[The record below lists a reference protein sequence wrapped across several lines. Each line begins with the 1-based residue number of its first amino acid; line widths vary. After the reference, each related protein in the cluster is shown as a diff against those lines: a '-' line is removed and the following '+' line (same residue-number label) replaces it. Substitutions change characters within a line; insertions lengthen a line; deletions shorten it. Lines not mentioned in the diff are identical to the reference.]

1 MERTVR
7 RLAAVLAADV
17 VGYSGKIE
25 ADESST
31 LAALKDVRAT
41 TVDPLLAENSGRIV
55 KTMGDGFIAE
65 FGSVVDAVT
74 FAVAMQNSVSERQ
87 QGTAPE
93 KRLVY
98 RIGINLGDVVVEGDD
113 LLGDGVN
120 VAARLEQICKPGGIL
135 ISGTAYDHLQGK
147 LGLPLDFTGEQQVK
161 NLNRSVRTYAVRLDG
176 SAPSWHR
183 ALPRHLRRARPMIV
197 AVLAALMVVGG
208 SWWYSHRAALS
219 SVPSIAVMPFEV
231 AGGDAATDRLARG
244 IANDISIDFSRL
256 RNLDVIGS
264 STTEAYGSR
273 GADVQRIARDLNV
286 RYVLTGAIQRE
297 GDQLRVSAQLQDG
310 ATGASLWSNRWD
322 RPSGDIFAV
331 QNEVSDGVISTL
343 GGRGLLTNLA
353 AVAAKRKGPSDLESY
368 DLFALGL
375 ADFYKGGEEGFAEA
389 IKFFDATIAKD
400 PQFAFAY
407 VKKAWSLMSYSWC
420 SKGDIEKTGDEF
432 ERLARK
438 AIEIDPYDAE
448 GHIALGDKLV
458 WWGDFEQG
466 AVEVERALELNPS
479 SADIVAMSA
488 AAMAHLGKPEE
499 GAAQCDK
506 AYRLNSAPPPFYP
519 PFCYESYFFTKR
531 YREAAEGTKRYGEW
545 VRGRDGGGD
554 MGSLVFRAAAG
565 AEAGAADDAAA
576 SIVEWKRRYPD
587 SLPVEVY
594 LSFYTAY
601 ARQQEPDQLAASLR
615 KAGAPMCVPS
625 EQLADIP
632 KLQHLKIC
640 DEERAR
646 HAVR

>member
-41 TVDPLLAENSGRIV
+41 TIDPLLAENSGRIV

-74 FAVAMQNSVSERQ
+74 FAVAMQKSVPERQ
-87 QGTAPE
+87 QGTASE

-135 ISGTAYDHLQGK
+135 ISGTAYDQLQGK
-147 LGLPLDFTGEQQVK
+147 LGLPLDFTGDQQVK
-161 NLNRSVRTYAVRLDG
+161 NINRSVRTYAVRLDG
-176 SAPSWHR
+176 AAPGWRR
-183 ALPRHLRRARPMIV
+183 ALPRYVRRARPVI
-197 AVLAALMVVGG
+197 AAALAALMVVGG
-208 SWWYSHRAALS
+208 SWWYLHRAALS

-244 IANDISIDFSRL
+244 IANDISIDFSRM
-256 RNLDVIGS
+256 RNLDIIGS
-264 STTEAYGSR
+264 STTETYGSK
-273 GADVQRIARDLNV
+273 GADVRRIAKDLNV

-343 GGRGLLTNLA
+343 GGRGLLTSLA
-353 AVAAKRKGPSDLESY
+353 AAAARSKGPSDLEAY
-368 DLFALGL
+368 DLFALGVV
-375 ADFYKGGEEGFAEA
+375 DFNKGGEEGFAGS
-389 IKFFDATIAKD
+389 IKFFDAAIAKD
-400 PQFAFAY
+400 PQFAFPY
-407 VKKAWSLMSYSWC
+407 VKKGWATLSYAVRAN
-420 SKGDIEKTGDEF
+420 GDVDQAGKEF

-438 AIEIDPYDAE
+438 AIEIDPYFAE
-448 GHIALGDKLV
+448 GHASLGDKLI
-458 WWGDFEQG
+458 WWGDFAQG

-479 SADIVAMSA
+479 SADIMALSAGAMS
-488 AAMAHLGKPEE
+488 HLGKPEQ

-506 AYRLNSAPPPFYP
+506 AYRLNSAPPPWYP
-519 PFCYESYFFTKR
+519 AFCYKNYFFTER
-531 YREAAEGTKRYGEW
+531 YRESDDLAKRVNAWHQAHELELLVFGAAAE
-545 VRGRDGGGD
+545 
-554 MGSLVFRAAAG
+554 
-565 AEAGAADDAAA
+565 AEAGAAADAAA
-576 SIVEWKRRYPD
+576 TIADWKQEYPQV
-587 SLPVEVY
+587 PVEAF
-594 LSFYTAY
+594 LSFYTVY
-601 ARQQEPDQLAASLR
+601 SRQQEPEQLVAALQ
-615 KAGAPMCVPS
+615 KAGAPMCVPG
-625 EQLADIP
+625 EKLADFP
-632 KLQHLKIC
+632 QLQRLKIC
-640 DEERAR
+640 DEARAKQ
-646 HAVR
+646 AVR

>member
-1 MERTVR
+1 MDRTVR

-31 LAALKDVRAT
+31 LAALRDVRAT
-41 TVDPLLAENSGRIV
+41 AIDPLLAENSGRIV

-74 FAVAMQNSVSERQ
+74 FAVAMQKSVPERQ

-98 RIGINLGDVVVEGDD
+98 RIGINLGDVVVESDD

-135 ISGTAYDHLQGK
+135 ISGTAYDQLQGK
-147 LGLPLDFTGEQQVK
+147 LGLPLDFTGEQHVK
-161 NLNRSVRTYAVRLDG
+161 NINRSVRTYAVRLDG
-176 SAPSWHR
+176 SAPGWRR
-183 ALPRHLRRARPMIV
+183 ALPRYVKRARPVIAAALV
-197 AVLAALMVVGG
+197 ALMVVGG
-208 SWWYSHRAALS
+208 SWWYAHRAALS

-244 IANDISIDFSRL
+244 IANDISIDFSRV

-264 STTEAYGSR
+264 STTETYGGR
-273 GADVQRIARDLNV
+273 GADVRRIAKDLNV

-297 GDQLRVSAQLQDG
+297 GDQFRVSALLQDG

-343 GGRGLLTNLA
+343 GGRGLLTSLA
-353 AVAAKRKGPSDLESY
+353 AVAARRKGPSDLEGY
-368 DLFALGL
+368 DLFALGM
-375 ADFYKGGEEGFAEA
+375 ADFNKGGEEGFAKS
-389 IKFFDATIAKD
+389 IKLFDAAITKD

-407 VKKAWSLMSYSWC
+407 VKKGWAIFNYALSTHRDL
-420 SKGDIEKTGDEF
+420 DEAANEF

-448 GHIALGDKLV
+448 GHVALGDKLV
-458 WWGDFEQG
+458 WWGDFAQG
-466 AVEVERALELNPS
+466 TVEVERALELNPS
-479 SADIVAMSA
+479 SADTMLLSA
-488 AAMAHLGKPEE
+488 GVMWILGKPEQ

-506 AYRLNSAPPPFYP
+506 AYRLNSAPPPWYSV
-519 PFCYESYFFTKR
+519 FCFHNYFFTKR
-531 YREAAEGTKRYGEW
+531 YRESIEATKRYDPW
-545 VRGRDGGGD
+545 QGGHPLE
-554 MGSLVFRAAAG
+554 SLVFRTAAQG
-565 AEAGAADDAAA
+565 EAGAANDAAA
-576 SIVEWKRRYPD
+576 TIAEWKQRYPQV
-587 SLPVEVY
+587 PVETY
-594 LSFYTAY
+594 MSFYVTLS
-601 ARQQEPDQLAASLR
+601 RQQDADQLVASLR
-615 KAGAPMCVPS
+615 KAGAPMCVPG
-625 EQLADIP
+625 EKLADFP

-640 DEERAR
+640 DDERAKQ
-646 HAVR
+646 AVR

>member
-1 MERTVR
+1 MERKVR

-31 LAALKDVRAT
+31 LAALKDLQAT
-41 TVDPLLAENSGRIV
+41 TIDPLLAENSGRIV

-74 FAVAMQNSVSERQ
+74 FAVAMQKSVSERQ

-120 VAARLEQICKPGGIL
+120 VAARLEQICKPGEIL
-135 ISGTAYDHLQGK
+135 ISGTAFDQLQGK

-161 NLNRSVRTYAVRLDG
+161 NINRSVRTYAVRLDG
-176 SAPSWHR
+176 SAPGWRR
-183 ALPRHLRRARPMIV
+183 ALPRYVKRARPAI
-197 AVLAALMVVGG
+197 AAALAALIVVAG
-208 SWWYSHRAALS
+208 SWWYLHRAALP

-244 IANDISIDFSRL
+244 IANDVSVDFSRIH
-256 RNLDVIGS
+256 NLDVIGS

-273 GADVQRIARDLNV
+273 GADVRRIARDLNV

-297 GDQLRVSAQLQDG
+297 GDQFRVSALLQDG
-310 ATGASLWSNRWD
+310 GTGASLWSNRWD

-343 GGRGLLTNLA
+343 GGRGLLTSLA
-353 AVAAKRKGPSDLESY
+353 AVAARRKGPSDLESY

-375 ADFYKGGEEGFAEA
+375 ADFYKGGEEGSAEA
-389 IKFFDATIAKD
+389 IKFFDAAIAKD

-407 VKKAWSLMSYSWC
+407 VKKAWSTLNYTLC
-420 SKGDIEKTGDEF
+420 TNGDIGRAGDEF

-448 GHIALGDKLV
+448 GHIALGAKLV
-458 WWGDFEQG
+458 WWGDFAQG

-479 SADIVAMSA
+479 SADILAMSSGPT
-488 AAMAHLGKPEE
+488 AHLGKPEQ

-506 AYRLNSAPPPFYP
+506 AYRLNAAPPPFYP

-531 YREAAEGTKRYGEW
+531 YREAVEATKRFGAW
-545 VRGRDGGGD
+545 VWGRDGSGD
-554 MGSLVFRAAAG
+554 MGSLVFRAAAEV
-565 AEAGAADDAAA
+565 EAGATDDASA

-594 LSFYTAY
+594 LTFYTAY
-601 ARQQEPDQLAASLR
+601 ARQQEPDQLAASLQ

-625 EQLADIP
+625 DQLADIP
-632 KLQHLKIC
+632 KLHHLKIC

>member
-1 MERTVR
+1 MDRTVR
-7 RLAAVLAADV
+7 RLSAILAADV

-41 TVDPLLAENSGRIV
+41 TIDPVLAENSGRIV

-74 FAVAMQNSVSERQ
+74 FAVAMQKSVPERQ

-120 VAARLEQICKPGGIL
+120 VAARLEQICKPGEIP
-135 ISGTAYDHLQGK
+135 ISGTAYDQLQGK

-161 NLNRSVRTYAVRLDG
+161 NINRSVRTYSVRLDG
-176 SAPSWHR
+176 SAPDWRR
-183 ALPRHLRRARPMIV
+183 ALPRYVKRARPMITAALV
-197 AVLAALMVVGG
+197 ALMVVGG
-208 SWWYSHRAALS
+208 SWWYAHRAALS

-244 IANDISIDFSRL
+244 IANDISIDFSRV

-264 STTEAYGSR
+264 STTEAYGNR

-322 RPSGDIFAV
+322 RPSADIFAV

-353 AVAAKRKGPSDLESY
+353 AAAARRKGPSNLEAY
-368 DLFALGL
+368 DLFALGM
-375 ADFYKGGEEGFAEA
+375 ADFNKGGEEGFAES
-389 IKFFDATIAKD
+389 IKFFDAAIAKD
-400 PQFAFAY
+400 PQFGFAI
-407 VKKAWSLMSYSWC
+407 VKKGWAIFNHALSAN
-420 SKGDIEKTGDEF
+420 GDVDEAANEF
-432 ERLARK
+432 ERLSRK

-448 GHIALGDKLV
+448 GHAALGDKLV
-458 WWGDFEQG
+458 WWGDLAQG
-466 AVEVERALELNPS
+466 AVEAERALELNPS
-479 SADIVAMSA
+479 SADIMVLSAGAMS
-488 AAMAHLGKPEE
+488 HLGRPEQ

-506 AYRLNSAPPPFYP
+506 AYRLNSAPPPWYP
-519 PFCYESYFFTKR
+519 PFCYENYFFTKR
-531 YREAAEGTKRYGEW
+531 YRELAEATKRFEAW
-545 VRGRDGGGD
+545 Q
-554 MGSLVFRAAAG
+554 GSHQLYPLVFRAAAQG
-565 AEAGAADDAAA
+565 EAGAADDAAA
-576 SIVEWKRRYPD
+576 AIAEWKQKYPQV
-587 SLPVEVY
+587 PVEAFM
-594 LSFYTAY
+594 SFDTAFS
-601 ARQQEPDQLAASLR
+601 RQQEADQLVGSLR
-615 KAGAPMCVPS
+615 KAGAPMCVPG
-625 EQLADIP
+625 EKLADFP

-640 DEERAR
+640 DEERAKQV
-646 HAVR
+646 VR

>member
-41 TVDPLLAENSGRIV
+41 TIDPLLAENSGRIV

-74 FAVAMQNSVSERQ
+74 FAVAMQKSVPERQ

-135 ISGTAYDHLQGK
+135 ISGTAYDQLQGK
-147 LGLPLDFTGEQQVK
+147 LGLPLDFTGDQQVK
-161 NLNRSVRTYAVRLDG
+161 NINRSVRTYAVRLDG
-176 SAPSWHR
+176 SAPGWRR
-183 ALPRHLRRARPMIV
+183 ALPRHLRRARPVIA

-208 SWWYSHRAALS
+208 SWWYAHRAALS

-256 RNLDVIGS
+256 RNLDVVGS
-264 STTEAYGSR
+264 STTEAYGSK
-273 GADVQRIARDLNV
+273 GADVRRIAKDLNV

-322 RPSGDIFAV
+322 RRSADIFAV
-331 QNEVSDGVISTL
+331 QSEVSDGVISTL
-343 GGRGLLTNLA
+343 GDRGLLTSLA
-353 AVAAKRKGPSDLESY
+353 AVAARRKGPSDLEAY
-368 DLFALGL
+368 DLFALGI
-375 ADFYKGGEEGFAEA
+375 ADFNKGGEEGFAKS
-389 IKFFDATIAKD
+389 IKLFDAAIAKD
-400 PQFAFAY
+400 PQFAYYY
-407 VKKAWSLMSYSWC
+407 VKKGWATLSYAVSANR
-420 SKGDIEKTGDEF
+420 DVDEAGNAL

-448 GHIALGDKLV
+448 GHVALGDKLV
-458 WWGDFEQG
+458 WWGDFAQG

-479 SADIVAMSA
+479 SADIMALSAGVMS
-488 AAMAHLGKPEE
+488 HLGRPEQ

-506 AYRLNSAPPPFYP
+506 AYRLNSAPPPWYP
-519 PFCYESYFFTKR
+519 AFCYQNYFFTKR
-531 YREAAEGTKRYGEW
+531 YRESVEATKRYEAW
-545 VRGRDGGGD
+545 HQAHELDH
-554 MGSLVFRAAAG
+554 LVFGAAAQV
-565 AEAGAADDAAA
+565 EAGAADDAAA
-576 SIVEWKRRYPD
+576 TIAEWKQKYPEV
-587 SLPVEVY
+587 PVEAY
-594 LSFYTAY
+594 MSFYIALS
-601 ARQQEPDQLAASLR
+601 RQQEADQLVASLQ
-615 KAGAPMCVPS
+615 KAGAPMCVPN
-625 EQLADIP
+625 EKLAGFQ

-640 DEERAR
+640 DEERANG
-646 HAVR
+646 AVR

>member
-1 MERTVR
+1 VERTVR
-7 RLAAVLAADV
+7 RLSAILAADV

-41 TVDPLLAENSGRIV
+41 TIDPVLAENSGRIV

-74 FAVAMQNSVSERQ
+74 FAVAMQKSVPERQ

-120 VAARLEQICKPGGIL
+120 VAARLEQICKPWGIL
-135 ISGTAYDHLQGK
+135 ISGTAYDQLQGK

-161 NLNRSVRTYAVRLDG
+161 NITRSVRTYAVRLDG
-176 SAPSWHR
+176 SAPGWRR
-183 ALPRHLRRARPMIV
+183 ALPRYVKRARPVI
-197 AVLAALMVVGG
+197 ATVLAALMVVGG
-208 SWWYSHRAALS
+208 GWWYAHRAALS
-219 SVPSIAVMPFEV
+219 SIPSIAVMPFEV

-244 IANDISIDFSRL
+244 IANDISIDFSRV

-310 ATGASLWSNRWD
+310 GTGASLWSNRWD
-322 RPSGDIFAV
+322 RPSADIFAV

-343 GGRGLLTNLA
+343 GGRGLLTSLA
-353 AVAAKRKGPSDLESY
+353 AVAARRKGPSNLEAY
-368 DLFALGL
+368 DLFALGM
-375 ADFYKGGEEGFAEA
+375 ADFNKGGEEGFAES
-389 IKFFDATIAKD
+389 IKLFDAAIAKD
-400 PQFAFAY
+400 PQFAFPY
-407 VKKAWSLMSYSWC
+407 VKKGWAIFNYALSANR
-420 SKGDIEKTGDEF
+420 DVDEAANQF
-432 ERLARK
+432 EGLARK

-448 GHIALGDKLV
+448 GHAALGDKLV
-458 WWGDFEQG
+458 WWGDLAQG

-479 SADIVAMSA
+479 SADIMVLSAGTMS
-488 AAMAHLGKPEE
+488 HVGKPEQ

-506 AYRLNSAPPPFYP
+506 AYRLNSAPPPWYP
-519 PFCYESYFFTKR
+519 PFCYENYFFTKR
-531 YREAAEGTKRYGEW
+531 YRESAEATKRFDAWQGAHGLYP
-545 VRGRDGGGD
+545 
-554 MGSLVFRAAAG
+554 LVFRAAAQV
-565 AEAGAADDAAA
+565 EAGAADDAAA
-576 SIVEWKRRYPD
+576 AIAEWKQRYPQV
-587 SLPVEVY
+587 PVEVIM
-594 LSFYTAY
+594 SFDTAY
-601 ARQQEPDQLAASLR
+601 SRQQEADQLVASLR
-615 KAGAPMCVPS
+615 KAGAPMCVPG
-625 EQLADIP
+625 EKLADFP

-640 DEERAR
+640 DEERAKQV
-646 HAVR
+646 VR

>member
-41 TVDPLLAENSGRIV
+41 TIDPLLAENSGRIV

-74 FAVAMQNSVSERQ
+74 FAVAMQKSVPERQ

-135 ISGTAYDHLQGK
+135 ISGTAYDQLQGK

-161 NLNRSVRTYAVRLDG
+161 NINRSVRTYAVRLDG
-176 SAPSWHR
+176 SAPGWRR
-183 ALPRHLRRARPMIV
+183 ALPRHVKRARPVI
-197 AVLAALMVVGG
+197 AAALAALMVVGG
-208 SWWYSHRAALS
+208 SWWYLHRAALS

-273 GADVQRIARDLNV
+273 GADVRRIARDLNV

-297 GDQLRVSAQLQDG
+297 GDQFRVSALLQDG
-310 ATGASLWSNRWD
+310 GTGASLWSNRWD

-353 AVAAKRKGPSDLESY
+353 AVAARRKGPSDLESY

-407 VKKAWSLMSYSWC
+407 VKKAWSMMSYTWC
-420 SKGDIEKTGDEF
+420 
-432 ERLARK
+432 
-438 AIEIDPYDAE
+438 
-448 GHIALGDKLV
+448 
-458 WWGDFEQG
+458 
-466 AVEVERALELNPS
+466 
-479 SADIVAMSA
+479 
-488 AAMAHLGKPEE
+488 
-499 GAAQCDK
+499 AQ
-506 AYRLNSAPPPFYP
+506 
-519 PFCYESYFFTKR
+519 
-531 YREAAEGTKRYGEW
+531 
-545 VRGRDGGGD
+545 
-554 MGSLVFRAAAG
+554 
-565 AEAGAADDAAA
+565 
-576 SIVEWKRRYPD
+576 RR
-587 SLPVEVY
+587 
-594 LSFYTAY
+594 
-601 ARQQEPDQLAASLR
+601 
-615 KAGAPMCVPS
+615 
-625 EQLADIP
+625 
-632 KLQHLKIC
+632 H
-640 DEERAR
+640 
-646 HAVR
+646 

>member
-1 MERTVR
+1 MAMERTVR

-31 LAALKDVRAT
+31 LASLKDVQAT
-41 TVDPLLAENSGRIV
+41 TIDPLLAEHSGRIV

-74 FAVAMQNSVSERQ
+74 FAVAMQKSVTERQ
-87 QGTAPE
+87 QGTASE

-147 LGLPLDFTGEQQVK
+147 LGLPLDFTGEQRVK
-161 NLNRSVRTYAVRLDG
+161 NINRSVRTYAVRLDG
-176 SAPSWHR
+176 SAPGWRH
-183 ALPRHLRRARPMIV
+183 ALPRYGKRVRPVI
-197 AVLAALMVVGG
+197 AAALAALMVVGG
-208 SWWYSHRAALS
+208 SWWYAHRAALS

-264 STTEAYGSR
+264 STTEAYGSK
-273 GADVQRIARDLNV
+273 GADVRRIARDLKV

-310 ATGASLWSNRWD
+310 ETGASLWSNRWD

-343 GGRGLLTNLA
+343 GGRGLLTSLA
-353 AVAAKRKGPSDLESY
+353 ATAARRKGPSDLEAY
-368 DLFALGL
+368 DLFALGM
-375 ADFYKGGEEGFAEA
+375 ADFYKGGEEGFAKS
-389 IKFFDATIAKD
+389 IKLFDAAIDKD
-400 PQFAFAY
+400 PQFGFAY
-407 VKKAWSLMSYSWC
+407 VKKGWAILNHALSAN
-420 SKGDIEKTGDEF
+420 GDVDEAGSEF
-432 ERLARK
+432 ERLSRK
-438 AIEIDPYDAE
+438 AIEIDPYGAE
-448 GHIALGDKLV
+448 GHVSLGDKLV
-458 WWGDFEQG
+458 WWGDFAQG

-479 SADIVAMSA
+479 SADILALSAGAMPQ
-488 AAMAHLGKPEE
+488 LGRPEQ

-519 PFCYESYFFTKR
+519 AFCYQNYFFTKR
-531 YREAAEGTKRYGEW
+531 YRESAEATKRHDAWLGAH
-545 VRGRDGGGD
+545 VLDF
-554 MGSLVFRAAAG
+554 LVFRAAAQI
-565 AEAGAADDAAA
+565 EAGAADDAAA
-576 SIVEWKRRYPD
+576 TIAEWKQKYPQV
-587 SLPVEVY
+587 PVEEY
-594 LSFYTAY
+594 MTDYTAY
-601 ARQQEPDQLAASLR
+601 SRQQEADQLVASLH
-615 KAGAPMCVPS
+615 KAGAPMCVPN
-625 EQLADIP
+625 EKLADFP

-640 DEERAR
+640 DEERAKQ
-646 HAVR
+646 AVR

>member
-1 MERTVR
+1 MDRTVR

-41 TVDPLLAENSGRIV
+41 TIDPLLAENSGRIV

-74 FAVAMQNSVSERQ
+74 FAVAMQKSVPERQ

-135 ISGTAYDHLQGK
+135 ISGTAYDQLQGK

-161 NLNRSVRTYAVRLDG
+161 NINRSVRTYAVRLDG
-176 SAPSWHR
+176 SAPGWRR
-183 ALPRHLRRARPMIV
+183 ALPRYVKRARPVI
-197 AVLAALMVVGG
+197 AATLAALMVVGG

-273 GADVQRIARDLNV
+273 GTDVQRIARDLNV

-322 RPSGDIFAV
+322 RPSADFFAV

-343 GGRGLLTNLA
+343 GGRGLLTSLA
-353 AVAAKRKGPSDLESY
+353 AVAARRKGPSNLEAY
-368 DLFALGL
+368 DLFALGM
-375 ADFYKGGEEGFAEA
+375 ADFNKGGEEGFAES
-389 IKFFDATIAKD
+389 IKLFDAAIAKD
-400 PQFAFAY
+400 PQFAFPY
-407 VKKAWSLMSYSWC
+407 VKKGWAIFNYALSANR
-420 SKGDIEKTGDEF
+420 DVDEAANQF
-432 ERLARK
+432 EGLARK

-448 GHIALGDKLV
+448 GHAALGDKLV
-458 WWGDFEQG
+458 WWGDFAQG

-479 SADIVAMSA
+479 SADIMALSAGAMPQ
-488 AAMAHLGKPEE
+488 LGRPEQ

-519 PFCYESYFFTKR
+519 AFCYQNYFFTKR
-531 YREAAEGTKRYGEW
+531 YRESAEATKRHDAWLGAH
-545 VRGRDGGGD
+545 VLDF
-554 MGSLVFRAAAG
+554 LVFRAAAQI
-565 AEAGAADDAAA
+565 EVGAADDAAA
-576 SIVEWKRRYPD
+576 TIAEWKQKYPQV
-587 SLPVEVY
+587 PVEAY
-594 LSFYTAY
+594 MSDYTAY
-601 ARQQEPDQLAASLR
+601 SRQQEADQLVASLH
-615 KAGAPMCVPS
+615 KAGAPMCVPGDK
-625 EQLADIP
+625 LADFP
-632 KLQHLKIC
+632 KLQHLKSC
-640 DEERAR
+640 DEERAKQV
-646 HAVR
+646 VR

>member
-31 LAALKDVRAT
+31 LAALKDVQAT
-41 TVDPLLAENSGRIV
+41 TIDPLLAENSGRIV

-74 FAVAMQNSVSERQ
+74 FAVAMQKSVPERQ

-120 VAARLEQICKPGGIL
+120 VAARLEQICRPGGIL
-135 ISGTAYDHLQGK
+135 ISGTAFDQLQGK

-161 NLNRSVRTYAVRLDG
+161 NINRSVRTYAVRLDG
-176 SAPSWHR
+176 SAPGWRR
-183 ALPRHLRRARPMIV
+183 ALPRYVKRARPVIA

-208 SWWYSHRAALS
+208 SWWYAHRAALS

-256 RNLDVIGS
+256 RNVDVIGS
-264 STTEAYGSR
+264 STTEAYESK
-273 GADVQRIARDLNV
+273 GADVRRIARDLNV

-297 GDQLRVSAQLQDG
+297 GDQFRVSALLQDG
-310 ATGASLWSNRWD
+310 GTGASLWSNRWD

-343 GGRGLLTNLA
+343 GDRGLLTSLA
-353 AVAAKRKGPSDLESY
+353 AVAARRKRPSDLEAY
-368 DLFALGL
+368 DLFALGMV
-375 ADFYKGGEEGFAEA
+375 DFNKGGEEGFAA
-389 IKFFDATIAKD
+389 SIKLFGAAIAKD
-400 PQFAFAY
+400 PQFAFYY
-407 VKKAWSLMSYSWC
+407 VKKCWATLSYALSANRDVDEA
-420 SKGDIEKTGDEF
+420 GNEF

-448 GHIALGDKLV
+448 GHVTLGDKLV
-458 WWGDFEQG
+458 LWGDFAQG
-466 AVEVERALELNPS
+466 AAEVERALELNPS
-479 SADIVAMSA
+479 SADIMAISAVAMS
-488 AAMAHLGKPEE
+488 HLGRPEQ

-506 AYRLNSAPPPFYP
+506 AFRLNSAPPPWYAA
-519 PFCYESYFFTKR
+519 FCYTDYFFAKR
-531 YREAAEGTKRYGEW
+531 YRESAEATRRNDAWYR
-545 VRGRDGGGD
+545 VRVLD
-554 MGSLVFRAAAG
+554 SLVFGAAAQV
-565 AEAGAADDAAA
+565 EAGAADDAAA

-640 DEERAR
+640 DDERAKQA
-646 HAVR
+646 AVR

>member
-7 RLAAVLAADV
+7 RLAALLAADV

-31 LAALKDVRAT
+31 LASLKDVRAT
-41 TVDPLLAENSGRIV
+41 TIDPLLAENSGRIV

-65 FGSVVDAVT
+65 FGSVVNAVT
-74 FAVAMQNSVSERQ
+74 FAVAMQKSVPERQ

-135 ISGTAYDHLQGK
+135 ISGTAYDQLQGK

-161 NLNRSVRTYAVRLDG
+161 NINRSVRTYAVRLDG
-176 SAPSWHR
+176 SAPGWRR
-183 ALPRHLRRARPMIV
+183 ALPRHLRRARPVIA

-208 SWWYSHRAALS
+208 SWWYAHRAALS

-244 IANDISIDFSRL
+244 IANDISIDFSRV

-264 STTEAYGSR
+264 STTEAYGNR
-273 GADVQRIARDLNV
+273 GADVRRIARDLNV
-286 RYVLTGAIQRE
+286 RYVLTGAIQHE

-310 ATGASLWSNRWD
+310 DTGASLWSNRWD
-322 RPSGDIFAV
+322 RPSGDIFGV

-343 GGRGLLTNLA
+343 GGRGLLTSLA
-353 AVAAKRKGPSDLESY
+353 AVAARRKGPSDLEAY
-368 DLFALGL
+368 DLFALGM
-375 ADFYKGGEEGFAEA
+375 ADFYKGGEEGFAKS
-389 IKFFDATIAKD
+389 IKFFDAAIAKD
-400 PQFAFAY
+400 PQFGFAY
-407 VKKAWSLMSYSWC
+407 VKKGWAILNHALSAN
-420 SKGDIEKTGDEF
+420 GDVDEAGSEF
-432 ERLARK
+432 ERLSRK
-438 AIEIDPYDAE
+438 AIEIDPYGAE
-448 GHIALGDKLV
+448 GHVSLGDKLV
-458 WWGDFEQG
+458 WWGDFAQG

-479 SADIVAMSA
+479 SADIMAISAGAMPQ
-488 AAMAHLGKPEE
+488 LGRPEQ

-519 PFCYESYFFTKR
+519 AFCYQNYFFTKR
-531 YREAAEGTKRYGEW
+531 YRESAEATKRHDAWLGAH
-545 VRGRDGGGD
+545 VLDF
-554 MGSLVFRAAAG
+554 LVFRAAAQG
-565 AEAGAADDAAA
+565 EAGAADDASAT
-576 SIVEWKRRYPD
+576 ITEWKQKYPQV
-587 SLPVEVY
+587 PVEEY
-594 LSFYTAY
+594 MSDYAAY
-601 ARQQEPDQLAASLR
+601 SRQQEADQLVASLR
-615 KAGAPMCVPS
+615 KAGAPMCVPG
-625 EQLADIP
+625 EKLADFP
-632 KLQHLKIC
+632 KLQRLKIC
-640 DEERAR
+640 DEERAKQV
-646 HAVR
+646 VR